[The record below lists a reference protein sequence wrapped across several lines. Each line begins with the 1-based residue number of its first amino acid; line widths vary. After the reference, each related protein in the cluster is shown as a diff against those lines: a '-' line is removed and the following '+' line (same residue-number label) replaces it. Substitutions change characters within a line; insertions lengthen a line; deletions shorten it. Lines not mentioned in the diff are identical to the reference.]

1 MGISSSQRLNIVQP
15 FFSFFLSS
23 PVLHLLA
30 WTYLIFS
37 STDFS
42 EKDKKKTPKKTWDYI

>member
-1 MGISSSQRLNIVQP
+1 MGISSSERLNIVKP
-15 FFSFFLSS
+15 FFPFSS
-23 PVLHLLA
+23 PLLHLLA

-42 EKDKKKTPKKTWDYI
+42 EKDKKQNKTWDYI